1 VEPKETV
8 GANIR
13 AQRERRKWTQ
23 ERLADEAGMHLRE
36 VGRAERGNRDMRI
49 STVAKFARA
58 LDVPASKLVDGI

>member
-1 VEPKETV
+1 VEPKDIV

-13 AQRERRKWTQ
+13 AQRKQQGWTQ

-36 VGRAERGNRDMRI
+36 IGRAERGNRDMRI

>member
-1 VEPKETV
+1 MEPKETV

>member
-1 VEPKETV
+1 MEPKQIV
-8 GANIR
+8 GTNIR